1 MLHKYSGCLIFP
13 RQCSSITFQKIINKV
28 TKKLKGWK
36 ANCLWWRYHK
46 ATSFDSSMESKH
58 DGTSRGNDPCFYE
71 GLQQKHPGSS
81 ACQSLVA
88 WGLRPIL
95 KGLRLKANIFAW
107 KAIPRSWLQS
117 MSSYSAYVQSNM
129 KKQAHLY
136 SHVEVQPSWTRFEL
150 KDVLSIW
157 KIN

>member
-1 MLHKYSGCLIFP
+1 MVQVEEMTSVLRGP
-13 RQCSSITFQKIINKV
+13 PTETFRFK
-28 TKKLKGWK
+28 
-36 ANCLWWRYHK
+36 C
-46 ATSFDSSMESKH
+46 MSKF
-58 DGTSRGNDPCFYE
+58 S
-71 GLQQKHPGSS
+71 
-81 ACQSLVA
+81 
-88 WGLRPIL
+88 GLRPIL

-150 KDVLSIW
+150 KDVLSI
-157 KIN
+157 